1 MTTVCDLYRKI
12 IEENPEKSAFYVV
25 DLGKLEKLYEKWI
38 ELLPRVKPYYAIKCN
53 SNPKILEVLEN
64 LGVNFDCASKDEIQT
79 ILDITHDPDRIIFAN
94 PCKNPQHIQY
104 AKENLVNLMTFDCEE
119 ELYKIKKYYSDA
131 RLVLR
136 LAGDD
141 SKSKMKF
148 SKKFGCIKE
157 NVITLLVLAKSL
169 QLTVVGFSFH
179 VGSKCMSADTY
190 YYALNDC
197 KYACEIARLLDIKID
212 MIDIGGGFSSSSV
225 DFTDRRSVTSKDD
238 LGFTAPLVPVKPS
251 EDGFFDAA
259 YYINKGIDVLFSDY
273 PSIQFIAEPGRYFA
287 ETTHTLVL
295 QVIGKKVIVENDE
308 NIIVYTL
315 NESVYNS
322 FNCVIFDCCV
332 PDITP
337 LNGSENAYKTRIYG
351 HTCDSMDLLL
361 DNVMM
366 PMMEVGDWTYVENFG
381 AYTYSASSH
390 FNGFQATPHF
400 FYI

>member
-12 IEENPEKSAFYVV
+12 IGENPEKSAFYVV

-53 SNPKILEVLEN
+53 SNPKVLEVLEN

-104 AKENLVNLMTFDCEE
+104 AKEKLVDLMTFDCEE
-119 ELYKIKKYYSDA
+119 ELYKIKKYYPDA

-136 LAGDD
+136 LVVDD

-157 NVITLLVLAKSL
+157 NVIKLLVLAKSL
-169 QLTVVGFSFH
+169 QITVVGFSFH

-197 KYACEIARLLDIKID
+197 KMACDVAKLLDIKID
-212 MIDIGGGFSSSSV
+212 MIDIGGGFSS
-225 DFTDRRSVTSKDD
+225 
-238 LGFTAPLVPVKPS
+238 
-251 EDGFFDAA
+251 EDGFFDAT

-337 LNGSENAYKTRIYG
+337 LKESDITYKTRIYG

-390 FNGFQATPHF
+390 FNGFQATPNF
-400 FYI
+400 FYIA